1 MTRYDELV
9 HADRVHMSLYTDPGI
24 FADEMAQIFERGWV
38 FVGHESYDEWH
49 ALWTDDGVYW
59 VPATTD
65 PDVDPDVQISHIY
78 DNRTR
83 IATRVKMLQTG
94 HRLSQLPPSSMRRL
108 ISNVEVTRLDG
119 GDLVAESNFILVEL
133 SLQAKHET
141 HLWAGRT
148 THRLRRVEGGLRM
161 AGKKVVLV
169 NAAEP
174 LPNLSFL
181 I

>member
-1 MTRYDELV
+1 MI
-9 HADRVHMSLYTDPGI
+9 ADADFRSVLDFLHREARL
-24 FADEMAQIFERGWV
+24 ADESRYA
-38 FVGHESYDEWH
+38 EWL

-65 PDVDPDVQISHIY
+65 PDVDPDVQISHLY
-78 DNRTR
+78 DNRNR
-83 IATRVKMLQTG
+83 IATRVKLLQTG
-94 HRLSQLPPSSMRRL
+94 NRFSQIPASSMRRL
-108 ISNVEVTRLDG
+108 ISNVEVAPAAAG
-119 GDLVAESNFILVEL
+119 ELVAESNFLLVEL
-133 SLQAKHET
+133 SVQAKHET

-148 THRLRRVEGGLRM
+148 THRLRRVDGELKM
-161 AGKKVVLV
+161 SYKKVVLV

>member
-1 MTRYDELV
+1 MIPSDEYREV
-9 HADRVHMSLYTDPGI
+9 VDFLYREARL
-24 FADEMAQIFERGWV
+24 ADEAR
-38 FVGHESYDEWH
+38 YAEWE

-65 PDVDPDVQISHIY
+65 PDIDPDRRISHVY
-78 DNRTR
+78 DNRQR
-83 IATRVKMLQTG
+83 IATRIKLLQTG
-94 HRLSQLPPSSMRRL
+94 YRVSQEPASLMRRL
-108 ISNVEVTRLDG
+108 ISNVEVERTGDG
-119 GDLVAESNFILVEL
+119 ELVAGSNFILAEL
-133 SLQAKHET
+133 SIQAKHET

-148 THRLRRVEGGLRM
+148 THRLRRVDGQLRM
-161 AGKKVVLV
+161 SRKTVVLI